1 MQNFLRISEAVSL
14 AFHTMGLLASRKSEV
29 LRTSDIA
36 KTLAVSEHHLQKIHN
51 RLAKTGFI
59 QAVRG
64 PKGGFRLVRPPH
76 EITLL
81 EIFQAIEGPLDPRA
95 CMMGRASCQMDDC
108 ILGDL
113 VDRVNSMVHQ
123 HLEKC
128 TVEQLMH
135 IKPQSRKAKRT
146 S

>member
-14 AFHTMGLLASRKSEV
+14 AFHTMGLLASRKHEV

-36 KTLAVSEHHLQKIHN
+36 KTLEASEHHLQKIHN

-64 PKGGFRLVRPPH
+64 PKGGFRLDRPPH

-81 EIFQAIEGPLDPRA
+81 AIFQAIEGPLDPCA
-95 CMMGRASCQMDDC
+95 CMLGRPSCQMDDC

-113 VDRVNSMVHQ
+113 VDRVNSLVRE
-123 HLEKC
+123 HLEKS
-128 TVEQLMH
+128 TIEQLTQ
-135 IKPQSRKAKRT
+135 IKPKSRQEPHT
-146 S
+146 P